1 LLSFKIDLIKGA
13 AAMVILIIVL
23 RVIHIFSAVFW
34 VGFGLININFLQ
46 PTVKALGPDGQ
57 KFMQHL
63 TQKTKL
69 LNSVYTAATLTILS
83 GSVLYYIVTGFSFDF
98 IASGYGIVLSIASI
112 SGIIGW
118 FIAVFIVR
126 SIFGEMKVV
135 GGQIQAS
142 GNPPTPEQAGQM
154 HALAGRLGVVGKVAI
169 TFMLIA
175 LLGMS
180 IARYVSF

>member
-1 LLSFKIDLIKGA
+1 MLVLIS
-13 AAMVILIIVL
+13 VL
-23 RVIHIFSAVFW
+23 RIIHIFSAVFW
-34 VGFGLININFLQ
+34 VGFGLTNLNFLQ
-46 PTVKALGPDGQ
+46 PTAKALGPEGQ

-69 LNSVYTAATLTILS
+69 LNSVYIAATLTILS
-83 GSVLYYIVTGFSFDF
+83 GAILYYLVTGFSFDF
-98 IASGYGIVLSIASI
+98 IKSGYGIVLSIASI

-126 SIFGEMKVV
+126 SIFGEMKNV

-154 HALAGRLGVVGKVAI
+154 QALASRLGVVGKVAI

-180 IARYVSF
+180 FARYVVF